1 MVADLLEAVPVRA
14 IMGDVTSI
22 GVTAVEYDSRRVE
35 PGALF
40 CCLRGEMTDGHLH
53 AAEAVSR
60 GATSLL
66 CDHFLDLGVGQ
77 VEVLPEALRPAMAE
91 MAAAFHGYPARALDM
106 VGVTGTNG
114 KTTVTHLVR
123 SILDVDGRQTGII
136 GTLGG
141 VRTTPESPDLQRAL
155 AGLVASGCTAA
166 AIEVSSH
173 ALTQHRVDGIV
184 FDVAAFTNLSRD
196 HLDHHGTMDSYFEAK
211 ASLFTADR
219 CRHGVVF
226 ADDVWGARLLDEMVG
241 VGVTRVLRSDA
252 QRVTLSVGVSRFT
265 WRGREVEL
273 PLSGQFNIDNALMAA
288 GIASALDIDDAT
300 VVEGLNAAPPVP
312 GRMEL
317 VGRGAPISVLVDFAH
332 TPDGLLVA
340 LEAARTLATGKRLI
354 CVFGCGGDRDAGKR
368 PLMGAVAT
376 EHADVVVITSDN
388 PRSED
393 PDAII
398 EAIRSGMAADADV
411 HVEPDR
417 AAAIRV
423 AISAAEPGDVVLI
436 AGKGHEVTQV
446 IRGETAPFDDRVEA
460 QRALDERFGT
470 PGR

>member
-1 MVADLLEAVPVRA
+1 
-14 IMGDVTSI
+14 
-22 GVTAVEYDSRRVE
+22 
-35 PGALF
+35 
-40 CCLRGEMTDGHLH
+40 
-53 AAEAVSR
+53 
-60 GATSLL
+60 
-66 CDHFLDLGVGQ
+66 
-77 VEVLPEALRPAMAE
+77 MAE

-241 VGVTRVLRSDA
+241 VGVTRVLRGDA
-252 QRVTLSVGVSRFT
+252 QRVTLSVGMSRFT

-368 PLMGAVAT
+368 PLMGAIAT

-460 QRALDERFGT
+460 HRALDERFGT